1 MIRPPVITIDGVET
15 TFTPGET
22 VLEVTKRL
30 GVAEVPHLCWDER
43 LDPAGSCRLCIVE
56 VEGRRTPGASCTLR
70 AEDGMVIRTASDK
83 LRRMQGHLVQMVLSE
98 NPAEVSPRNADV
110 GPTELQQLAT
120 DFGVSRDRFLGRE
133 SNRSKD
139 DGNPLLLRDY
149 DHCISCY
156 RCVRICDEVEADHAI
171 TMTGRGFAKEIATP
185 FDRGLLDSTC
195 TLCGQCVYTC
205 PTGALADKKMVGAA
219 ERGAPAAE
227 QKVTRSICPY
237 CGTGCSIDLHS
248 KVEADGT
255 ETVIGVTPALDGPVN
270 EGALCIK
277 GQFGFD
283 FVNSGDR
290 LRKPMIRKDGEL
302 TEVEWDEALDYT
314 AQRLRSIRDD
324 HGPKAFYSI
333 ASGRAP
339 GEGGY
344 MLQKFQR
351 AVMGSNFIDNCSRA

>member
-1 MIRPPVITIDGVET
+1 MIRPPMMTIDGVEM
-15 TFTPGET
+15 TFTPGDT
-22 VLEVTKRL
+22 VLEVSKRV
-30 GVAEVPHLCWDER
+30 GSKVPHLCWDER

-56 VEGRRTPGASCTLR
+56 VEGRRNPAASCTLP
-70 AEDGMVIRTASDK
+70 AEEGMIVVTETEK
-83 LRRMQGHLVQMVLSE
+83 LRRMQVTLLQMVLSE
-98 NPAEVSPRNADV
+98 NPAEISSRNVDV
-110 GPTELQQLAT
+110 GKTELQLLAE
-120 DFGVSRDRFLGRE
+120 DFGVTRNRFLGAV

-139 DGNPLLLRDY
+139 DANPLLKRDY
-149 DHCISCY
+149 DHCIACY
-156 RCVRICDEVEADHAI
+156 RCVRICAEVEADFAI
-171 TMTGRGFAKEIATP
+171 TMTGRGFGKEIATP
-185 FDRGLLDSTC
+185 FDRGLLESTC

-205 PTGALADKKMVGAA
+205 PTGALADHKMVGQAA
-219 ERGAPAAE
+219 KGAPAE
-227 QKVTRSICPY
+227 KQTITRSICPY

-248 KVEADGT
+248 DGEKVL
-255 ETVIGVTPALDGPVN
+255 GVTPALDGPVN

-283 FVNSGDR
+283 FVNSDDR
-290 LRKPMIRKDGEL
+290 LKKPMIRKDGTL
-302 TEVEWDEALDYT
+302 VEVEWAEAIEYT
-314 AQRLRSIRDD
+314 ADKLRSIRDE

>member
-1 MIRPPVITIDGVET
+1 MTRPPVITIDGVET
-15 TFTPGET
+15 SFTPGET

-30 GVAEVPHLCWDER
+30 GSKVPHLCWDER

-56 VEGRRTPGASCTLR
+56 VEGRRNPAASCTLP
-70 AEDGMVIRTASDK
+70 AESGMVVTTETEK
-83 LRRMQGHLVQMVLSE
+83 LRRMQGHLLQMVLSE
-98 NPAEVSPRNADV
+98 NPEEISSRNVDV
-110 GPTELQQLAT
+110 GITELQEWA
-120 DFGVSRDRFLGRE
+120 DEFGVKRDRFLGAE

-156 RCVRICDEVEADHAI
+156 RCVRICAEVEADYAI
-171 TMTGRGFAKEIATP
+171 TMTGRGFTKEIATP
-185 FDRGLLDSTC
+185 FDRGLLESTC

-205 PTGALADKKMVGAA
+205 PTGALADKKMVGQA
-219 ERGAPAAE
+219 ERGAPAEKQTVA
-227 QKVTRSICPY
+227 RSICPY

-248 KVEADGT
+248 DGEKVL
-255 ETVIGVTPALDGPVN
+255 GVTPALDGPVN

-283 FVNSGDR
+283 FVNSEER
-290 LRKPMIRKDGEL
+290 LKKPMLRRDGEL
-302 TEVEWDEALDYT
+302 VEVEWEEALTYT
-314 AQRLRSIRDD
+314 AEKLKSIRQD

-339 GEGGY
+339 GEGTY
-344 MLQKFQR
+344 TLQKFQR
-351 AVMGSNFIDNCSRA
+351 TVMGSNFIDNCSRA